1 MVRLM
6 CVLRVYI
13 KPFIFENIFSE
24 IKKTVNIFSISKKI
38 FSKIINYCVSLG
50 HILIKSIYIYIY
62 IYIYNFLILFFT
74 NLYTIE
80 EFIGFSKITT

>member
-6 CVLRVYI
+6 CALKVHI
-13 KPFIFENIFSE
+13 KSSIFENIFSKIE
-24 IKKTVNIFSISKKI
+24 KIVNIFSIPKKI
-38 FSKIINYCVSLG
+38 FSKIINYCVPLE
-50 HILIKSIYIYIY
+50 HTLVKKKYIYIY
-62 IYIYNFLILFFT
+62 SFLILFFT

>member
-1 MVRLM
+1 MIRLM
-6 CVLRVYI
+6 CALRVYI
-13 KPFIFENIFSE
+13 KPSIFGNIFLKIE
-24 IKKTVNIFSISKKI
+24 KIVNIFSIPKKI
-38 FSKIINYCVSLG
+38 FPKIINYCVSLG
-50 HILIKSIYIYIY
+50 HILIKY

>member
-13 KPFIFENIFSE
+13 KPFIFGNIFSE
-24 IKKTVNIFSISKKI
+24 IEKTVNIFSIPKKI
-38 FSKIINYCVSLG
+38 FPKIINYCVSLG

-62 IYIYNFLILFFT
+62 I
-74 NLYTIE
+74 
-80 EFIGFSKITT
+80 

>member
-13 KPFIFENIFSE
+13 KLFIFGNIFLE
-24 IKKTVNIFSISKKI
+24 IEKTVNIFSIPKKI

-50 HILIKSIYIYIY
+50 HILIRSIYIYIT
-62 IYIYNFLILFFT
+62 FLFCFLLTFT
-74 NLYTIE
+74 QLKN
-80 EFIGFSKITT
+80 S